1 MLRAGL
7 EYRLALISDRLDA
20 TASDSRAVALKTG
33 MLFEPSNQPLGLRV
47 LPRRR
52 SPESYHNPEVNMK
65 VFLALLSALALTAC
79 SGASM
84 LSFQSRMEAQV
95 AKVKELAPAYCRI
108 RPQMSLDDLALAGI
122 ALATSEKAADVIK
135 AGVDKVCSWVGEPV
149 SAI

>member
-1 MLRAGL
+1 
-7 EYRLALISDRLDA
+7 
-20 TASDSRAVALKTG
+20 
-33 MLFEPSNQPLGLRV
+33 
-47 LPRRR
+47 
-52 SPESYHNPEVNMK
+52 MK

-84 LSFQSRMEAQV
+84 LSFHNRMEAQV
-95 AKVKELAPAYCRI
+95 AKVIELAPAYCRI

-135 AGVDKVCSWVGEPV
+135 SGVDKVCSWVGEPV

>member
-1 MLRAGL
+1 M
-7 EYRLALISDRLDA
+7 
-20 TASDSRAVALKTG
+20 KTI
-33 MLFEPSNQPLGLRV
+33 
-47 LPRRR
+47 
-52 SPESYHNPEVNMK
+52 
-65 VFLALLSALALTAC
+65 AILLSALALTAC

-84 LSFQSRMEAQV
+84 LSFQNRMEAQV